1 MESSGVKWVRLGDYI
16 EQCELGDY
24 IEQCDE
30 RNYNN
35 QYNIE
40 AIKGISTNKIFIET
54 KANLDGVALQSYKL
68 VAPQYF
74 AYVPDTSRRGDKVAL
89 AFNNSENVH
98 LISSIYCVFKVST
111 RNELLPEYLYL
122 LFLRSE
128 FDRYARY
135 NSWGSAREIFSWE
148 DLSNT
153 LIPLPS
159 IAEQQ
164 KVVNAWKAFREI
176 KEQNEAKA
184 APLMQVC
191 QSYIQELKHK
201 YPMQEIGPYI
211 HRVDE
216 RNTDNKIKE
225 VRSVSVSKNFNA
237 TNAKVDKNNLS
248 NYKIVRENQISFVQ
262 TTGNEKCL
270 CAAINHLG
278 FPIVVTSV
286 NEVFETDE
294 KYLLADYL
302 HLIFKRTET
311 DRYARFNSWGSAR
324 ETFTWEDMTRF
335 AIPLPSIEVQQAIV
349 NIYKCA
355 NEAKQIA
362 EEADRLS
369 REVCPALLQHVI
381 HS

>member
-1 MESSGVKWVRLGDYI
+1 MAGNVKWVRLGDYI
-16 EQCELGDY
+16 SPRRENNSSLKYGMDL
-24 IEQCDE
+24 IEGVNSDGEFQP
-30 RNYNN
+30 
-35 QYNIE
+35 
-40 AIKGISTNKIFIET
+40 T
-54 KANLDGVALQSYKL
+54 KALTDNINLKPYKVVRHGDIVYNPSRLNIGSLAYRTGDMCIVSHLYQVFYIKEKYQSRLSAEFLTLYL
-68 VAPQYF
+68 
-74 AYVPDTSRRGDKVAL
+74 R
-89 AFNNSENVH
+89 
-98 LISSIYCVFKVST
+98 
-111 RNELLPEYLYL
+111 RNEFYRYVDYDNFGSQRAEYN
-122 LFLRSE
+122 LRKLSE
-128 FDRYARY
+128 
-135 NSWGSAREIFSWE
+135 
-148 DLSNT
+148 L

-159 IAEQQ
+159 PDEQQ

-176 KEQNEAKA
+176 KEQNETKA

-201 YPMQEIGPYI
+201 YPMQEIGLYI
-211 HRVDE
+211 HRIDE
-216 RNTDNKIKE
+216 RNSDNQIKE
-225 VRSVSVSKNFNA
+225 VRSVSVSKYFNE

-302 HLIFKRTET
+302 HLIFRRAET
-311 DRYARFNSWGSAR
+311 DRYVRFNSWGSAR
-324 ETFTWEDMTRF
+324 ETFTWEDMIRF
-335 AIPLPSIEVQQAIV
+335 SIPLPPIEIQRAIV

-369 REVCPALLQHVI
+369 REVCPALIQHVI